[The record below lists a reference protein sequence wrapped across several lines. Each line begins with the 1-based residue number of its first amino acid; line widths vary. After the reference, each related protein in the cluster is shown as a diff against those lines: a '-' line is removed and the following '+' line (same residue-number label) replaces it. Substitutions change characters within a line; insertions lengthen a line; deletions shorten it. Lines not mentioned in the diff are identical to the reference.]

1 MDALLARPAWL
12 RDVDELPHTAE
23 PIGLWCE
30 NYLTYLYAPEAG
42 VGVWT
47 HMCHRGGPP
56 ERWDEKFLVV
66 LPGGRVLAAKAIG
79 PGNGDGSGPR
89 TCGLALRC
97 EEPYRRWLMTFDGD
111 ARSLSSAALWE
122 APVADG
128 EHVPVELRLE
138 CSALGPAY
146 DFGEQHL
153 DQSWGHGHYEQPLA
167 YAGTLQVGDEEPIAL
182 QGIGLR
188 DHSWGPRDYAQI
200 GSTAWIHGQ
209 FPGSGRTFMAVAVT
223 GRPPRP
229 PFTYAVI
236 GDGERT
242 ERTSITA
249 LPVLTDASAAPNG
262 YELLVGDA
270 TIRAEILTTLRM
282 AFVGPTEIALG
293 AHRGE
298 NVNHD
303 YLISFTRFQWDG
315 EVGYGVTDRTVE
327 LNPGGIGDGN
337 ND

>member
-1 MDALLARPAWL
+1 MP
-12 RDVDELPHTAE
+12 E
-23 PIGLWCE
+23 PVPLWCE
-30 NYLTYLYAPEAG
+30 NYLTYMYAPDAG
-42 VGVWT
+42 IGVWT

-56 ERWDEKFLVV
+56 ERWDEKFLVA
-66 LPGGRVLAAKAIG
+66 LPDGRVLAAKASG
-79 PGNGDGSGPR
+79 PGYMTASPPTLR
-89 TCGLALRC
+89 TCALALRC
-97 EEPYRRWLMTFDGD
+97 EEPYRCWTMTFDGD
-111 ARSLSSAALWE
+111 ARVVDRAGLFDAA
-122 APVADG
+122 VADG
-128 EHVPVELRLE
+128 EHVPVALTLDCRG
-138 CSALGPAY
+138 LGPAY

-153 DQSWGHGHYEQPLA
+153 DQSWGHGHYEQPLTCT
-167 YAGTLQVGDEEPIAL
+167 GTLQVGDEPPLAL
-182 QGIGLR
+182 HGTGLR

-209 FPGSGRTFMAVAVT
+209 FPVSGRTFMAVAVT
-223 GRPPRP
+223 GRPPRR
-229 PFTYAVI
+229 PFSYAVI

-242 ERTSITA
+242 GRASVAA
-249 LPVLTDASAAPNG
+249 LPILTDVASAPDG
-262 YELLVGDA
+262 YELLVGDE
-270 TIRAEILTTLRM
+270 TIRAEIMTTLRM

-303 YLISFTRFQWDG
+303 YLISFTRFEWGG